1 MFIPDPVP
9 EIIDP
14 VFAKTSPKRS
24 FSITKYERFGL
35 LFTKTRVYKFG
46 HWIRMFSIPDTGS
59 DFFPSWIPDPH
70 QIFRYFN
77 PNNWFL
83 RSRKDDPG
91 CSSRILPGSRIQGSK
106 RHRIP
111 DPDPQL
117 CSPLSKKSTH
127 KGGLTVL
134 RRRSASVDP

>member
-1 MFIPDPVP
+1 MLSTSTKKLTLVRSPPVLR
-9 EIIDP
+9 IRD
-14 VFAKTSPKRS
+14 
-24 FSITKYERFGL
+24 
-35 LFTKTRVYKFG
+35 VYPG
-46 HWIRMFSIPDTGS
+46 SRIRIFSIPDTGS
-59 DFFPSWIPDPH
+59 DFFPSQIPDPH

-77 PNNWFL
+77 PKNWFL
-83 RSRKDDPG
+83 RSRKYDPG
-91 CSSRILPGSRIQGSK
+91 CSSRIRILFFYPSKIRIQGSK

-117 CSPLSKKSTH
+117 CSPLSKKSMH